1 LVVPADRRSF
11 WLVNTDLQRL
21 DLDEIKD
28 IVARGDQGKKS
39 KNLWEAYEIAAENY
53 ELQHF
58 RDMLNE
64 HDKLQ
69 QEEQAIQLAKE
80 EEKQEK
86 QAKREKKAKAKAA
99 DADGDVDMGDSDAPP
114 KKKPSNKRKKASDE
128 DTSKVGLCPLLD
140 GR

>member
-1 LVVPADRRSF
+1 VPADRRSF

-21 DLDEIKD
+21 DIDEIKD
-28 IVARGDQGKKS
+28 IVDRGDQGKRS
-39 KNLWEAYEIAAENY
+39 KNLWEAYGIAAENH

-64 HDKLQ
+64 HDKLL
-69 QEEQAIQLAKE
+69 QEEQELLLAKE

-86 QAKREKKAKAKAA
+86 QAKREKKSKAKAA
-99 DADGDVDMGDSDAPP
+99 VDADGDVDMADSDAPP
-114 KKKPSNKRKKASDE
+114 KKKPTNKRKKASDE